1 MANKDSY
8 HGLILPKTF
17 LVLVVRTVVL
27 VTVTLKALSF
37 MGFCVA
43 KFDRMMQ
50 PGEGVLAGYTMT
62 CPFGNVL
69 KNTPFLLFFFSFQ
82 KPWTSI

>member
-1 MANKDSY
+1 MANKDSN

-27 VTVTLKALSF
+27 LIVTLKALSF

-43 KFDRMMQ
+43 KFDIYKDDAAWR
-50 PGEGVLAGYTMT
+50 GVLAGYTMA

-69 KNTPFLLFFFSFQ
+69 KNTPF
-82 KPWTSI
+82 